1 MSSPQ
6 DLAGNQP
13 SSTPPPEDPL
23 SLLGSQFLNSA
34 KIAQWMNEV
43 MLVRLPRVELQA

>member
-1 MSSPQ
+1 MCSPQ

-43 MLVRLPRVELQA
+43 MLVRLPRVGLQA